1 MQALQSRRP
10 PLYRRGPQTA
20 LRAQVSTVFLFPPV
34 SLFSL
39 LPPCSQIY
47 LLLLTLSFTPSPRF
61 PDIARFPLFLL
72 YKLLLTRHSSSSRS
86 PHSLHYLEPTHPNT
100 NDCPRKH
107 HITYE
112 HPPTSSHL
120 DPSLDVHLF
129 AFRSCGDLDL
139 PRCLTQ
145 FIPPSFNKQLCTLIT
160 PLTSTTTLSSTL
172 STPRRPVSPLL
183 PYIRLLALLASN
195 TPLLRP

>member
-120 DPSLDVHLF
+120 DPSSDVHLF

-139 PRCLTQ
+139 PVVSLNLFRPHLTNGCA
-145 FIPPSFNKQLCTLIT
+145 P
-160 PLTSTTTLSSTL
+160 
-172 STPRRPVSPLL
+172 
-183 PYIRLLALLASN
+183 
-195 TPLLRP
+195 

>member
-1 MQALQSRRP
+1 MLRTRLAIPSGACVSLALFTFFTSPEQMKCEF
-10 PLYRRGPQTA
+10 PQHENVCKRCKA
-20 LRAQVSTVFLFPPV
+20 GGHPCIVEGRKPRSAPKLVPYSYFLLFP
-34 SLFSL
+34 FSL
-39 LPPCSQIY
+39 SFPPARKFTF
-47 LLLLTLSFTPSPRF
+47 LLLTLSFTPSPRF

-86 PHSLHYLEPTHPNT
+86 PHSLHYLEPTHTNT

-120 DPSLDVHLF
+120 DPSSDVHLF

-139 PRCLTQ
+139 PVVSLNLFRPHLTNGCA
-145 FIPPSFNKQLCTLIT
+145 P
-160 PLTSTTTLSSTL
+160 
-172 STPRRPVSPLL
+172 
-183 PYIRLLALLASN
+183 
-195 TPLLRP
+195 